1 MVLYIVY
8 NNIIWAC
15 IIAAVIGAGA
25 ATLVFHL
32 KGGKKGEAKE
42 FSAKNALVAGLH
54 ANALRVKRQGRQKE
68 RRFRYVGKCRCRFGR
83 RRFH

>member
-42 FSAKNALVAGLH
+42 FSAKNALKIREAGI
-54 ANALRVKRQGRQKE
+54 AAPE
-68 RRFRYVGKCRCRFGR
+68 RAYILMIKYL
-83 RRFH
+83 